1 MGRHD
6 EINYLSNLQD
16 EFNIEQQKNCGFCLK
31 SDCRYCLQTLNLEEE
46 VLRNKFR
53 TENRTHY
60 DLFSK

>member
-6 EINYLSNLQD
+6 KINYLINLYD
-16 EFNIEQQKNCGFCLK
+16 EFNIEQQQNCSFCLK

-46 VLRNKFR
+46 VLRNIFS